1 MTHPITEK
9 IVNEGVQAVNV
20 SMLSPDLRKRLM
32 TEAGQTLMRQSRF
45 KEAAHAFA
53 LGENK
58 EELREQGRWFL
69 KQQKIG
75 LAAYFLI
82 HVEDHEML
90 EQLAQRCIAANETD
104 AAKEIYSALGDDTM
118 LAFIRENLS

>member
-1 MTHPITEK
+1 MGHPIIDK
-9 IVNEGVQAVNV
+9 IVREGVQSVNV

-32 TEAGQTLMRQSRF
+32 TEAGQTLMRQNRF

-58 EELREQGRWFL
+58 IELREHGRWFL

-82 HVEDHEML
+82 HVEDEATL
-90 EQLAQRCIAANETD
+90 QDLAQRCIAANETD

-118 LAFIRENLS
+118 LHFIRENLG